1 MRSLCFPPRARGA
14 QAGRVLFSGW
24 PLGQGPKEFRA
35 CLARGKVVK
44 NGPEDCPHPET
55 CQTSLCRKGTEIRQS
70 VPSWRQQ
77 ETPGSRPPRITPS
90 QILSLP
96 SGNKQKWPLLSFCQL
111 KKPTG
116 HSLLF
121 RDGHRRGPCL
131 FKPEVFL
138 YSGPE
143 SIFWWADTA
152 TLEKLLNQEHS
163 PGRLAVQG
171 SGMPDKGDC
180 LQRPP

>member
-35 CLARGKVVK
+35 CLARGKVMK

-55 CQTSLCRKGTEIRQS
+55 CQTSLCRKRTEIRQS

-131 FKPEVFL
+131 FKPEV
-138 YSGPE
+138 Y
-143 SIFWWADTA
+143 
-152 TLEKLLNQEHS
+152 LLVGRHCY
-163 PGRLAVQG
+163 PGKVAQPG
-171 SGMPDKGDC
+171 A
-180 LQRPP
+180 